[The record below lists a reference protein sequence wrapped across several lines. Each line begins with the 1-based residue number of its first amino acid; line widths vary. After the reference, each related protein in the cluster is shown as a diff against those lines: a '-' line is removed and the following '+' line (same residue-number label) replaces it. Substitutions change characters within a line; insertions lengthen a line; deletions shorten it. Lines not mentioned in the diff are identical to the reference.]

1 MVNCLV
7 LAICYFRFCK
17 KWSLQNFCSIEK
29 WMIEIVD
36 KIVFSM
42 WHCRVI
48 WYLFVSFKTILCS
61 VHSIWFLSIWIFCW
75 NVICENLTRIVKYE
89 SQVVKLHPKFLTDS
103 CNLFQKSIFFKVN
116 FMTTFFQC
124 SFYACKLSKKYK
136 HKILK

>member
-17 KWSLQNFCSIEK
+17 KWSLQNFFSIEK

-36 KIVFSM
+36 EIVFSM

-48 WYLFVSFKTILCS
+48 WYLFASFKTILCS

-75 NVICENLTRIVKYE
+75 NVICENLTRIVKY
-89 SQVVKLHPKFLTDS
+89 VKLHPKFRDWFL
-103 CNLFQKSIFFKVN
+103 QSILKEHFFKVN